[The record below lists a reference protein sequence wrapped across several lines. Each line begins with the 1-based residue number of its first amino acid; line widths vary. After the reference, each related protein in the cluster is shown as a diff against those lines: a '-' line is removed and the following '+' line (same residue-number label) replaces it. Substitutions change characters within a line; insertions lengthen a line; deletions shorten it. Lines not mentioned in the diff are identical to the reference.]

1 MKQVIRYPEPLRVGD
16 TIGITA
22 PSSGVVEKLHPR
34 LDLCITHLKSLGY
47 KVVEG
52 SCLRRHEKYV
62 SGPPADRAKDLLE
75 LWQADEVKAIIPPWG
90 GEIAV
95 NLLPHVDFDRLA
107 TGPAKWI
114 LGFSDTCTLQF
125 ALTMMTGIASAHGTM
140 LMDMIP
146 NQVGELSQKWQDVIS
161 LDPGGQIEL
170 NSSSHFHIKGA
181 DWAEDPAAKFNL
193 TEQTKWR
200 CMQNG
205 KQVESLNF
213 DGRIIGGCLEILS
226 MLVGTPYGDLSNF
239 RKRFGDDGLIL
250 YLENAESKPGHVC
263 RMLWQMRLAGW
274 FDGLNGL
281 VLGRSNGKD
290 STEFSYMDALGDV
303 FDDLPIP
310 VIFDADIG
318 HQPPQMTIVNGAI
331 AKVTCNDGK
340 GRIVQRLC

>member
-146 NQVGELSQKWQDVIS
+146 KSGRR
-161 LDPGGQIEL
+161 IEPEV
-170 NSSSHFHIKGA
+170 A
-181 DWAEDPAAKFNL
+181 
-193 TEQTKWR
+193 
-200 CMQNG
+200 
-205 KQVESLNF
+205 
-213 DGRIIGGCLEILS
+213 GC
-226 MLVGTPYGDLSNF
+226 N
-239 RKRFGDDGLIL
+239 
-250 YLENAESKPGHVC
+250 
-263 RMLWQMRLAGW
+263 LAGP
-274 FDGLNGL
+274 
-281 VLGRSNGKD
+281 GR
-290 STEFSYMDALGDV
+290 
-303 FDDLPIP
+303 
-310 VIFDADIG
+310 AD
-318 HQPPQMTIVNGAI
+318 
-331 AKVTCNDGK
+331 
-340 GRIVQRLC
+340 